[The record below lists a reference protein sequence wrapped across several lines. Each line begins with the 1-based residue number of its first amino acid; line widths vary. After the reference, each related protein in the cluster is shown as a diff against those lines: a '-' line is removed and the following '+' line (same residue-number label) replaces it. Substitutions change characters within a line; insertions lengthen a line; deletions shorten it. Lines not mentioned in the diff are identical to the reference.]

1 MNHLIHLG
9 PLSSGHAWAMA
20 DWGDRIKTT
29 LGVVLHLA
37 LLPFVLAMGL
47 VVPVGVMAGLLVVWI
62 GLLVLIVQRRSEE
75 NQVLAAPIVMLVLLV
90 AVPTIGSALFDWSA

>member
-1 MNHLIHLG
+1 
-9 PLSSGHAWAMA
+9 MA

-62 GLLVLIVQRRSEE
+62 GLLVLIIQRRSEE
-75 NQVLAAPIVMLVLLV
+75 NQVLAAPIVMLALLV
-90 AVPTIGSALFDWSA
+90 LVPTIGSALFDWSA

>member
-1 MNHLIHLG
+1 
-9 PLSSGHAWAMA
+9 MA

-37 LLPFVLAMGL
+37 LLPFVLASGL

>member
-1 MNHLIHLG
+1 
-9 PLSSGHAWAMA
+9 MA

-29 LGVVLHLA
+29 LGFVLHLA

-62 GLLVLIVQRRSEE
+62 GLLVVIVKRRSEE
-75 NQVLAAPIVMLVLLV
+75 NQVLAAPIVMLALLV
-90 AVPTIGSALFDWSA
+90 LVPTIGSAIFDWSA